1 MGNTNRKKDITTALV
16 VGFALFAT
24 FFGAGNLIFPPLL
37 GMGTGPGWWLSFL
50 AFVITDAGLA
60 VLAVLSVLNRAER
73 MEDYLK
79 PLGKWP
85 ARIMCLILMV
95 GLCPLVVIP
104 RTCATTYETSVRTLF
119 GDVSPWLFS
128 LLFFALVAL
137 FAIRPASVVDNIGK
151 YLTPVLLLTLLVLC
165 AKGVIDP
172 LGPVE
177 PPEESYPAFRL
188 GLLYGYQTMD
198 ALMAVP
204 FSVIVF
210 KSLRDKGYT
219 ERKDL
224 ARMAFLCSLVAF
236 IGLFVIY
243 GGLTYL
249 GATASSLGLE
259 ETEGTALLAEL
270 TRRLLQEAGIIIL
283 AVVVLLACLTTAIGV
298 TSSVADYVAEFSRRK
313 VPYSAVVLLC
323 CLAGFFLSNLGT
335 GKIIELASPVLT
347 LLYPIMLTQ
356 VFLSC
361 FRKIDRA
368 WICRGAALG
377 AALFT
382 VLELLNDYEV
392 LPMPWVEKV
401 PLKFLGLGWLLPAVL
416 GGLLGA
422 LVSRRA
428 KESA

>member
-1 MGNTNRKKDITTALV
+1 MGRHKKKNTKTALV

-37 GMGTGPGWWLSFL
+37 GTGTGPRWWLSFL

-60 VLAVLSVLNRAER
+60 VLALLSVLNRAER

-85 ARIMCLILMV
+85 ARIICLVLMV
-95 GLCPLVVIP
+95 CLCPLVVIP
-104 RTCATTYETSVRTLF
+104 RTCATTYETSVRPLF

-137 FAIRPASVVDNIGK
+137 FAIRPAAVVDNIGK

-165 AKGVIDP
+165 VKGVVSP

-177 PPEESYPAFRL
+177 QPETELPAFRL
-188 GLLYGYQTMD
+188 GLLFGYQTMD

-204 FSVIVF
+204 ISVIVF

-219 ERKDL
+219 ERKEL
-224 ARMAFLCSLVAF
+224 VRMALLSCLVAF
-236 IGLFVIY
+236 TGLFVVY

-259 ETEGTALLAEL
+259 EMEGTALLAEL
-270 TRRLLQEAGIIIL
+270 TRHLLQEAGIIIL

-335 GKIIELASPVLT
+335 ERIIELASPVLA
-347 LLYPIMLTQ
+347 LLYPILLTQ
-356 VFLSC
+356 VILSY
-361 FRKIDRA
+361 FRKIDKA

-377 AALFT
+377 AAIFT
-382 VLELLNDYEV
+382 VLELLNDYQL
-392 LPMPWVEKV
+392 LPMPWIEKV
-401 PLKFLGLGWLLPAVL
+401 PLEPMGLGWLLPAVL
-416 GGLLGA
+416 GGILGA
-422 LVSRRA
+422 LAERKPMASP
-428 KESA
+428 

>member
-1 MGNTNRKKDITTALV
+1 MDKNRKKAVTTALV

-37 GMGTGPGWWLSFL
+37 GTGTGPRWWLSFL
-50 AFVITDAGLA
+50 AFVVTDAGLA
-60 VLAVLSVLNRAER
+60 VLALLSVLNRAEKL
-73 MEDYLK
+73 EDYLR

-85 ARIMCLILMV
+85 ARIICLILMV
-95 GLCPLVVIP
+95 CLCPLVVIP
-104 RTCATTYETSVRTLF
+104 RTCATTYETSVRPLF

-137 FAIRPASVVDNIGK
+137 FAIRPAAVVDNIGK

-165 AKGVIDP
+165 VKGVVSP

-177 PPEESYPAFRL
+177 QPDTELPAFRL

-198 ALMAVP
+198 ALMAIPV
-204 FSVIVF
+204 SVIVF

-219 ERKDL
+219 ERKEL
-224 ARMAFLCSLVAF
+224 FRMALLSCLVAF
-236 IGLFVIY
+236 TGLFVVY

-283 AVVVLLACLTTAIGV
+283 AVVVLLACLTTAIGI

-335 GKIIELASPVLT
+335 EKIIEMASPVLA

-356 VFLSC
+356 VILSF
-361 FRKIDRA
+361 FRKIDKA

-377 AALFT
+377 AAIFT
-382 VLELLNDYEV
+382 VLELLNDYQL
-392 LPMPWVEKV
+392 LPMPWIEKV
-401 PLKFLGLGWLLPAVL
+401 SLEPLGLGWLLPAVL
-416 GGLLGA
+416 GGILGA
-422 LVSRRA
+422 LAERKPMASP
-428 KESA
+428 